1 MNFVTS
7 TLWGEQTKI
16 EDMIANH
23 LELVVKTI
31 DKFGEGM
38 TSWVK
43 EGDLEKANQL
53 AFETHKLEGEAD
65 DKRREIEKKLIG
77 GALLARSRSEMLDLI
92 ERTDKLANA
101 SEAAMDFTL
110 LQQIR
115 IPDQLQEEV
124 LEIVQISLDIVGDVQ
139 SGLLDLFDGSGD
151 TLEFTTSIE
160 HQEGEVDNLERDYIQ
175 ELFEMDDKEL
185 AEKILLRQFMENLV
199 EISDRAEDLSDQME
213 ILVAT
218 RKA

>member
-1 MNFVTS
+1 MNILNS
-7 TLWGEQTKI
+7 LLWSKETELEEMMVQ
-16 EDMIANH
+16 H
-23 LELVVKTI
+23 LELVTKTI

-38 TSWVK
+38 TIWVE
-43 EGDLEKANQL
+43 EGDLDKANEL
-53 AFETHKLEGEAD
+53 AFETHKLEGKAD

-101 SEAAMDFTL
+101 GEASMDFTL

-115 IPDQLQEEV
+115 VPEQLKSLALQIVEETLQIAQDV
-124 LEIVQISLDIVGDVQ
+124 KLGLSSFFNGKENALECA
-139 SGLLDLFDGSGD
+139 
-151 TLEFTTSIE
+151 TKIE
-160 HQEGEVDNLERDYIQ
+160 KREGEIDDLERDFIKK
-175 ELFEMDDKEL
+175 LFKMDMEL
-185 AEKILLRQFMENLV
+185 AEKILLRQYLENLV
-199 EISDRAEDLSDQME
+199 EISDRAEDLSDDIE